1 MLHRVWKAP
10 QITIGTR
17 MKIFNAT
24 VLSLLT
30 QSAGATAFTRKN
42 LDKLDA
48 HHRTLLRRLLG
59 IYWPNKI
66 SNVEVYE
73 QTSASP
79 ITISVIRARW
89 SFLGHLLRLA
99 KLDESIPAWSI
110 MVQYFQRKPTQ
121 DEEARRQ
128 TRRAGRAVLTTVP
141 RLIETD
147 IMRLYKKRKGI
158 RVTSKLERNRIRG
171 ILGIAELTNGG
182 HLLILRQKAQ
192 NRELWD
198 KARDA
203 IVAAEYA
210 TWIKRMMDKSAKRH
224 ELRDNQNEI
233 VQQEIDNA
241 APVDMPGAHV

>member
-1 MLHRVWKAP
+1 
-10 QITIGTR
+10 

-66 SNVEVYE
+66 NNAQVYE
-73 QTSASP
+73 LTSASP

-99 KLDESIPAWSI
+99 NLDESIPAWSI

-121 DEEARRQ
+121 YEEARRQ
-128 TRRAGRAVLTTVP
+128 TRRGRVLTIVP
-141 RLIETD
+141 RLIELD
-147 IMRLYKKRKGI
+147 MLRLYKMREDK
-158 RVTSKLERNRIRG
+158 RVTSEIERNRIKG
-171 ILGIAELTNGG
+171 ILGIEELINGSDF
-182 HLLILRQKAQ
+182 LLLRMKPQ

-203 IVAAEYA
+203 IVAALLA

-233 VQQEIDNA
+233 VQPEIDNA